1 MEVQNIPIPAPAAIK
16 VTKEGKQ
23 GVFETKIIQT
33 TDNKYIY
40 CLPVR
45 RNNKV
50 VNFSGTGLT
59 KEIKVYIKPG
69 EVYVWRNI
77 SIARFVEDGR
87 SYLKI
92 RTRTPGMQS
101 MFWQDRVKEEEE
113 QKKGRIGLIHEKSNY
128 DSNHSGCLAWFLQS
142 TASAEIAGAD

>member
-45 RNNKV
+45 RNNK
-50 VNFSGTGLT
+50 L
-59 KEIKVYIKPG
+59 
-69 EVYVWRNI
+69 
-77 SIARFVEDGR
+77 
-87 SYLKI
+87 
-92 RTRTPGMQS
+92 
-101 MFWQDRVKEEEE
+101 
-113 QKKGRIGLIHEKSNY
+113 
-128 DSNHSGCLAWFLQS
+128 
-142 TASAEIAGAD
+142 